1 MEFLAQMEQVKY
13 DIFHRR
19 MALSVPAKIALAL
32 GFAVLTGLL
41 AQIKFYIPFT
51 PVPVTMQTF
60 AVMLAGVTMGRWWGG
75 GAMALYVGLGIVGVP
90 WFAGGVAGFGST
102 FGYLIGFVLAALF
115 IGHMTDKY
123 IRARAFSSMF
133 GLMAATSIFLIYV
146 PGAIWLTL
154 WLGIIGQTAT
164 MASVIA
170 LGIAPFIAGDII
182 KTMAAAAVARV
193 ITPKRDYI
201 I

>member
-1 MEFLAQMEQVKY
+1 MEFLAQIEQVKY

-19 MALSVPAKIALAL
+19 MTLSVPAKIALAL
-32 GFAVLTGLL
+32 GFAILTGLL
-41 AQIKFYIPFT
+41 AQIKFYVPFT

-60 AVMLAGVTMGRWWGG
+60 AVLLAGVTLGRWWGG

-133 GLMAATSIFLIYV
+133 GLMALTSLFLIYV
-146 PGAIWLTL
+146 PGAVWLAL
-154 WLGIIGQTAT
+154 WLSMIGQTVT
-164 MASVIA
+164 VVSVIA

-182 KTMAAAAVARV
+182 KTMAAAAVAHI
-193 ITPKRDYI
+193 ITPKQDYTI
-201 I
+201 